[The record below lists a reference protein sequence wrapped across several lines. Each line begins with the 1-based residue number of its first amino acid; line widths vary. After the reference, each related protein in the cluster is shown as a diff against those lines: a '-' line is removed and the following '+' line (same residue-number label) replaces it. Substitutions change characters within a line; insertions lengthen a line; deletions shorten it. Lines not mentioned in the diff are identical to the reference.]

1 MAEFLWKATLCKE
14 SVPSEGECKG
24 MALELEPF
32 LTKQKPQTSSGSS
45 PGQGLLVRRDDA
57 MKDVW

>member
-45 PGQGLLVRRDDA
+45 PGQ
-57 MKDVW
+57 